1 MINNIYKIMFYIIY
15 PAFLIT
21 IYFLLVLTE
30 QFSPLTDTL
39 FIGFLLVAIP
49 IFLCFLECISESQK
63 DQVTDEDVQKNID

>member
-1 MINNIYKIMFYIIY
+1 MRNNIYKIMFYIVY

-21 IYFLLVLTE
+21 VYSLLVLTE

-49 IFLCFLECISESQK
+49 VLICFMECISESQK